1 MKNQYVCLSNFL
13 QATIELRL
21 KDVRIIMQ
29 LLKNT
34 ADKYIYIIFPDHY
47 QNSPTDQVSGN
58 PACKSDAM
66 STTDSARLV

>member
-1 MKNQYVCLSNFL
+1 
-13 QATIELRL
+13 
-21 KDVRIIMQ
+21 MQ